1 MNMDGSGI
9 ESRWVE
15 GRGVEI
21 FCTLHTGPEDH
32 PVSYTMGTGSLS
44 RGRGVKRPRSGADHP
59 PNLAPRLKKE

>member
-32 PVSYTMGTGSLS
+32 RLLYNGYRVPFSGG
-44 RGRGVKRPRSGADHP
+44 GGVKRPRSGADHP